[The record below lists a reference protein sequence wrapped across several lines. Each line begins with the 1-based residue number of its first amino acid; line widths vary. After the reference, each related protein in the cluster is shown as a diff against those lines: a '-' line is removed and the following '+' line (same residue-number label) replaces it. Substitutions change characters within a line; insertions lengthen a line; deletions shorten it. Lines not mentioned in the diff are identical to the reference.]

1 MRVTLR
7 PSIVKIATYHS
18 FARLRSGVNFDPRLE
33 TIDRTIG
40 LIDVEQHLRN
50 VIIRLSLVT
59 NSFFLVI
66 FSNFFKVFVISSKR
80 KDNKTMNNNKSK

>member
-50 VIIRLSLVT
+50 VIIRLSLVIL
-59 NSFFLVI
+59 SFLFLFFQT
-66 FSNFFKVFVISSKR
+66 FSRYS
-80 KDNKTMNNNKSK
+80 